1 VLTNEEKKQLYDKHG
16 MKGLEKGFGRSG
28 NPFADLFGF
37 GHGGQQ
43 DKEYRKMKPKVL
55 ELKVSL
61 EDVYLGKMVTQKV
74 SLRRICDACEG
85 LGGKSAKVKPPLDP

>member
-1 VLTNEEKKQLYDKHG
+1 VLTNEEKKLYDKHG
-16 MKGLEKGFGRSG
+16 MKGLKKG
-28 NPFADLFGF
+28 
-37 GHGGQQ
+37 
-43 DKEYRKMKPKVL
+43 YRKMKPKVL

-85 LGGKSAKVKPPLDP
+85 LGGKSAKV